1 MEEEK
6 TQLPEEKIQPTQPES
21 RPTKPEVK
29 LEPPAAKIPVKIPPA
44 KESPYPR
51 PEPESKPGFLNRFW
65 FLFVIA
71 ALICLVGIGVL
82 WFLNKRQATPTTVA
96 PTPTPAE
103 EVDEATRQLEQQG
116 TSDEI
121 DEIEADLNATDL
133 TEIDKELTDIDNE
146 LIIE

>member
-6 TQLPEEKIQPTQPES
+6 TQLPEEKLEPTPPETK
-21 RPTKPEVK
+21 PTEPEVK
-29 LEPPAAKIPVKIPPA
+29 TEPPAAKIPVKIPPA
-44 KESPYPR
+44 KESPYPP
-51 PEPESKPGFLNRFW
+51 PEPESKPNFLDRFW
-65 FLFVIA
+65 SLFVIA

-82 WFLNKRQATPTTVA
+82 WFLNKRQAVPITVT

-103 EVDEATRQLEQQG
+103 EVDEATTRLEEQG

-133 TEIDKELTDIDNE
+133 TEIDKELSDIDNE